1 MTHSPYFERQAR
13 RAFSLI
19 EMLVVIAI
27 IAMIMAS
34 ATPALMRTMQATR
47 LATTGDSIM
56 GAIAEAKQL
65 AYAQNVPVELRFFKH
80 PDQDFSG
87 STVQLFRSF
96 QMFKIVTLSQGVGA
110 GAQLSESVVPV
121 GTLYKL
127 SDGIIIA
134 AGLDLSP
141 LLNGAGGASL
151 DDVKPNA
158 GGGGPGYSGVPNAKY
173 NAIRFM
179 PDGSCRKVNAQLGGF
194 SQLDYGTLPL
204 SFFTITYNSG
214 ADVTAGNLPKNFYTI
229 QIDPYTGKARN
240 YRPGF

>member
-47 LATTGDSIM
+47 LSSTGDSIM
-56 GAIAEAKQL
+56 GALTESKQL
-65 AYAQNVPVELRFFKH
+65 AYAQNVPVELRFFKY
-80 PDQDFSG
+80 PDQDFPG
-87 STVQLFRSF
+87 SSVQLFRSY
-96 QMFKIVTLSQGVGA
+96 QIFKIVTLTEGTGA
-110 GAQLSESVVPV
+110 NAQTKESVVPV
-121 GTLYKL
+121 GTLSKL

-134 AGLDLSP
+134 ADQGLSP
-141 LLNGAGGASL
+141 LLNGQNGQSL
-151 DDVKPNA
+151 DDIKTNSS
-158 GGGGPGYSGVPNAKY
+158 GGAGYSGVANAKY

-179 PDGSCRKVNAQLGGF
+179 PDGSCRKVNAQSDGF
-194 SQLDYGTLPL
+194 SQLDYGTLPT
-204 SFFTITYNSG
+204 SFLTLTYDNGQEIT
-214 ADVTAGNLPKNFYTI
+214 TGNLPKNFYTI
-229 QIDPYTGKARN
+229 QIDPFTGKARN